1 MAKSKT
7 IKDLKKIIIDD
18 IAYNQNIV
26 NHFKNNNNP
35 QVKELYHKTLSR
47 IEAMEAVLQYCK
59 TGEKFFFDK
68 ELQA

>member
-1 MAKSKT
+1 MARKSLRE
-7 IKDLKKIIIDD
+7 LKAIVKKD
-18 IAYNQNIV
+18 IAYNQDMADS
-26 NHFKNNNNP
+26 FKNNNNP
-35 QVKELYHKTLSR
+35 QVKELYHKALSR

>member
-35 QVKELYHKTLSR
+35 QVKEIYFKTTAR

-68 ELQA
+68 DV